1 VAFPVAPF
9 ALRMVPV
16 LQREETLLQALEN
29 SELQYR
35 RLFDTARDG
44 ILVVDAGTGIVTD
57 ANPFLLEML
66 GYGRD
71 EVLGRRLWKI
81 GFFKDRALSESTFAS
96 LHIEGYVRHESVA
109 LVAKDGRTVDVEF
122 VGSLYE
128 ADQQRVIQCNI
139 RDVTERRRLE
149 ARLQQV
155 EKMEAVCQL
164 AGGMAHDYN
173 NILTSTLLRLNML
186 LEAADVSEANRG
198 LLQQLESDARR
209 AMRITRQLL
218 LFSRQSEIGFRRLD
232 LSAMLA
238 KLLESLRVSL
248 RPDVRLLCTAGD
260 GPLWIEADAA
270 MMEQLAGN
278 LCLNAQAAL
287 GPGEGRLTLDA
298 RLVVLEADAARANPE
313 AGSGPF
319 VRLSVTD
326 AGCGMTPAVLERYFE
341 PFFSA
346 KGEKDAAL
354 GLSAAYGIAKQ
365 HRGWM
370 EVATRLGRFCSYRV
384 HVPALAHPQIAEPDG
399 GKPEAVKG
407 KETILVVD
415 DEQAVRKMVALGL
428 QLYGYNVLEADSGP
442 EAVQMWEHHSGEI
455 DLLFTDM
462 RMPGRMTGLD
472 LFDEL
477 RRREPTLMG
486 IVSSGYSEE
495 LVRSQ
500 DHVPHGLVFLPK
512 PYDVKTLV
520 LTVRACLEANGAR
533 LAGQAG

>member
-1 VAFPVAPF
+1 MF
-9 ALRMVPV
+9 PV

-35 RLFDTARDG
+35 RLFDSAGDG
-44 ILVVDAGTGIVTD
+44 ILVVDAATGIVTD

-81 GFFKDRALSESTFAS
+81 GFFKDRALAESTYAS
-96 LHIEGYVRHESVA
+96 LHIEGFVRHESLA
-109 LVAKDGRTVDVEF
+109 LVAKDGRSIEVEF
-122 VGSLYE
+122 VGNLYE
-128 ADQQRVIQCNI
+128 VDQLSVIQCNI
-139 RDVTERRRLE
+139 RDITERRRLE
-149 ARLQQV
+149 ARVQQV

-164 AGGMAHDYN
+164 AGGVAHDYN

-186 LEAADVSEANRG
+186 LEAPDLSETNRS
-198 LLQQLESDARR
+198 LLRQLDGDARR
-209 AMRITRQLL
+209 AMRMTRQLL
-218 LFSRQSEIGFRRLD
+218 LFSRQSEIGFRRVD
-232 LSAMLA
+232 LNPMLA
-238 KLLESLRVSL
+238 KLLDPLRSHL
-248 RPDVRLLCTAGD
+248 RPDVRLLYTAGD
-260 GPLWIEADAA
+260 SPLWVEADAA
-270 MMEQLAGN
+270 MIEQLATN
-278 LCLNAQAAL
+278 LCLNAQEAL
-287 GPGEGRLTLDA
+287 GQGGGRLTLDA
-298 RLVVLEADAARANPE
+298 RLVVLEGDTVRTNPE
-313 AGSGPF
+313 AGSGSF

-326 AGCGMTPAVLERYFE
+326 AGCDMAPAVLERYFE

-346 KGEKDAAL
+346 KGDKDAAL

-370 EVATRLGRFCSYRV
+370 EVATRLGRFCSFRI
-384 HVPALAHPQIAEPDG
+384 HLPALGQGQPAEAEPA
-399 GKPEAVKG
+399 KQEIPKG

-415 DEQAVRKMVALGL
+415 DEQAVRRMVALGL
-428 QLYGYNVLEADSGP
+428 QIYGYHVLEANSGP
-442 EAVQMWEHHSGEI
+442 EALQIWDQHGGQI

-462 RMPGRMTGLD
+462 RMPGRMNGLD
-472 LFDEL
+472 LFEEL

-495 LVRSQ
+495 IVRSQ
-500 DHVPHGLVFLPK
+500 ETLPPGIVFLPK

-520 LTVRACLEANGAR
+520 LTVRACLESTAAR